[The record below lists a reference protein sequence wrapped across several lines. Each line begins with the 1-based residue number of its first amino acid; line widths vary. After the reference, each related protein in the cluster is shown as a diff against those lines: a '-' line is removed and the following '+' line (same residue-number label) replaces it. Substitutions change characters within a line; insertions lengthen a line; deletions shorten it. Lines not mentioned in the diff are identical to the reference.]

1 MATSINYAQIQATA
15 KEIYGKPETFQKASP
30 MTQDLIKQFPFEA
43 GDEPGSQYSQG
54 IRMTE
59 EWGFGRR
66 AAGQA
71 ATTLRPPI
79 ALKTEKISYLPGRLE
94 FTTRIDGEAIDRA
107 KSSKQNFKEAI
118 GLRMEGMRDSLLK
131 LTEWNL
137 LNGGR
142 PLGVIA
148 TGGIAAGS
156 DATRK
161 VITFTDASWVGGF
174 WACTENMPV
183 DIYDSTSAALSGTAV
198 KRNTSSATNQFYVE
212 AVDLDAKK
220 VTFRAD
226 AAADW
231 TNVVAGDCVWLA
243 THYLT
248 EPLGLTVISQ
258 VPASYNLFGLTKAQ
272 YGIWGGVVDNVAG
285 ALTIPRVMSMLA
297 KLAERSGGAKTKYE
311 LRCSNRVFSGLNS
324 DLLSG
329 RRYDVSYKR
338 TIENGVEALEV
349 YGPNGYVAIQTHLY
363 MPDGIAHIC
372 DPRVYTRRGVKDI
385 DFTAPGGNGDYLL
398 VRPDVDAMEYRATSQ
413 QGMFCDRPG
422 GTGVFTGL
430 TVPA

>member
-1 MATSINYAQIQATA
+1 MASSINYAQIQNTA

-30 MTQDLIKQFPFEA
+30 MTQDLIKQFPFEE
-43 GDEPGSQYSQG
+43 GDEPGSTYSQG
-54 IRMTE
+54 LRMTE

-71 ATTLRPPI
+71 ASTMRPPI
-79 ALKTEKISYLPGRLE
+79 ALKTEKISFLPGRLE
-94 FTTRIDGEAIDRA
+94 FRTQIDGEALDRA
-107 KSSKQNFKEAI
+107 QSNRQNFKEAV

-142 PLGVIA
+142 PCGVISVV
-148 TGGIAAGS
+148 AAGS

-161 VITFTDASWVGGF
+161 VITFSDASWVGGF
-174 WACTENMPV
+174 WACTENLPV
-183 DIYDSTSAALSGTAV
+183 DIYDSTSIALSGTAV
-198 KRNTSSATNQFYVE
+198 KRNSSSATNQYYVE
-212 AVDLDAKK
+212 SINLDTKQ

-226 AAADW
+226 ASADW
-231 TNVVAGDCVWLA
+231 TGVVAGDAVWLA

-248 EPLGLTVISQ
+248 EPLGMTVISQ
-258 VPASYNLFGLTKAQ
+258 VPAAYNLFGLTKNQ
-272 YGIWGGVVDNVAG
+272 YGIWAGVTDNVAG

-297 KLAERSGGAKTKYE
+297 KLAERSGGAKTRYE
-311 LRCSNRVFSGLNS
+311 LRCSNRVFAGLNS
-324 DLLSG
+324 DLLSS
-329 RRYDVSYKR
+329 RRYDTSYKR
-338 TIENGVEALEV
+338 TIENGVESLEV
-349 YGPNGYVAIQTHLY
+349 YGPNGYVAIMTHLY
-363 MPDGIAHIC
+363 MPDGVAHIC

-385 DFTAPGGNGDYLL
+385 DFTSPGAGGEYLL
-398 VRPDVDAMEYRATSQ
+398 PRPDVDAMEYRATSQ
-413 QGMFCDRPG
+413 QGIFCDRPG